1 MIDFSKE
8 KESIRLDFIDNFKRF
23 NILYVIA
30 MIVSIILIKTGFKN
44 FIVYLALA
52 LSIWFTL
59 KQIDFIFAMP
69 VYWFIYKNPRYYYTD
84 LYKLI
89 NEDFLNL
96 LIIKYIKKIFDI
108 SIVLLILSIWIKLYK
123 SKKFMLIILL
133 ISLGFLFF
141 EVLSIV
147 RKSIKQANNPDYMN
161 NFRFSSDETWEETN
175 TNQKEHKSNSKDSS
189 NSNKRE
195 YNNNKEKT
203 NTNQKQHKSSF
214 KGSSSSSKGEY
225 NYKQNKGNQS
235 QNKEEFSKIDFFNY
249 YKVLG
254 FNNRPESFDDVKL
267 QYRRMVKLHHPDRGG
282 NKEDM
287 QRINEAY
294 SVAKRDWMVE

>member
-30 MIVSIILIKTGFKN
+30 MVISIILIKTGFKN

-59 KQIDFIFAMP
+59 KQIDFIFVMP

-96 LIIKYIKKIFDI
+96 LIINYIKKILDI
-108 SIVLLILSIWIKLYK
+108 SIVFLILSIWIKLYK
-123 SKKFMLIILL
+123 SKKFMSIILL

-147 RKSIKQANNPDYMN
+147 RKSVKQANNPDYMN

-175 TNQKEHKSNSKDSS
+175 TNQK
-189 NSNKRE
+189 
-195 YNNNKEKT
+195 
-203 NTNQKQHKSSF
+203 QHKSSS

-282 NKEDM
+282 SKEDM

>member
-1 MIDFSKE
+1 MIDFTKE

-30 MIVSIILIKTGFKN
+30 MIISIILIKTDHKG
-44 FIVYLALA
+44 FIVYLILGA
-52 LSIWFTL
+52 SIWFTL
-59 KQIDFIFAMP
+59 KQVDFILAIP

-108 SIVLLILSIWIKLYK
+108 SIIFLILSIWIKLYK
-123 SKKFMLIILL
+123 SKKLMFIILL
-133 ISLGFLFF
+133 VSLAFLIFKVF
-141 EVLSIV
+141 SIIL
-147 RKSIKQANNPDYMN
+147 KSIKQANNPDYMN
-161 NFRFSSDETWEETN
+161 NFRFSSDEEWNYSWEEKTN
-175 TNQKEHKSNSKDSS
+175 D
-189 NSNKRE
+189 
-195 YNNNKEKT
+195 NNKEYKYE
-203 NTNQKQHKSSF
+203 NYNSQERHKSSS
-214 KGSSSSSKGEY
+214 KDSSSSSKGEY
-225 NYKQNKGNQS
+225 SYKQNKGSQS

-282 NKEDM
+282 DIKTM

-294 SVAKRDWMVE
+294 SVAKRDWMVD

>member
-1 MIDFSKE
+1 
-8 KESIRLDFIDNFKRF
+8 
-23 NILYVIA
+23 
-30 MIVSIILIKTGFKN
+30 
-44 FIVYLALA
+44 
-52 LSIWFTL
+52 
-59 KQIDFIFAMP
+59 
-69 VYWFIYKNPRYYYTD
+69 
-84 LYKLI
+84 
-89 NEDFLNL
+89 
-96 LIIKYIKKIFDI
+96 
-108 SIVLLILSIWIKLYK
+108 
-123 SKKFMLIILL
+123 
-133 ISLGFLFF
+133 
-141 EVLSIV
+141 
-147 RKSIKQANNPDYMN
+147 MN

-189 NSNKRE
+189 SSNKGE
-195 YNNNKEKT
+195 YNYNKEET
-203 NTNQKQHKSSF
+203 NTNQKQHKSSS
-214 KGSSSSSKGEY
+214 KDSSSSSKGEY

-282 NKEDM
+282 SKEDM

>member
-1 MIDFSKE
+1 MTDFTKE

-30 MIVSIILIKTGFKN
+30 MIISIILIRTNHKN
-44 FIVYLALA
+44 FIVYLILGT
-52 LSIWFTL
+52 SIWFTL
-59 KQIDFIFAMP
+59 KQIDFILAIP

-108 SIVLLILSIWIKLYK
+108 SIIFLILSIWIKLYK
-123 SKKFMLIILL
+123 SKKLIFIILL
-133 ISLGFLFF
+133 VSLAFLIFKVF
-141 EVLSIV
+141 SIIL
-147 RKSIKQANNPDYMN
+147 KSAKQANNPDYMN
-161 NFRFSSDETWEETN
+161 NFRFSSNEEWDDSWEEKTN
-175 TNQKEHKSNSKDSS
+175 D
-189 NSNKRE
+189 
-195 YNNNKEKT
+195 NNKEYKYK
-203 NTNQKQHKSSF
+203 NYNSQERHKSSS

-225 NYKQNKGNQS
+225 SYKQNKGNQS
-235 QNKEEFSKIDFFNY
+235 QSKEEFSKIDFFNY

-254 FNNRPESFDDVKL
+254 FNNRPESFDDIKL

-282 NKEDM
+282 SKEDM